1 MLQSCSSQRTS
12 SLPRTLARALAT
24 PENMQCSESALQSLQ
39 LECGYLRNFPTLQK
53 MEEKYV
59 WKCLA
64 VMTNISLNPW
74 RAMTCTR
81 VMPVCA
87 EDVLCGGQQTHRCGK
102 GAAGRGIIIVTIV
115 ITTTTIII
123 IITTTVTT
131 TQQSNNQSINRS
143 INQSVNKKWING
155 SKMNQQQSMWSD
167 IIHYEA
173 VSSNTKF
180 HFSSNIHTNTM
191 ISISIWNI
199 TWATC
204 YLKYIQTPN
213 YRIECIFLYL
223 NTVST

>member
-1 MLQSCSSQRTS
+1 MFESVWQSWRTS
-12 SLPRTLARALAT
+12 
-24 PENMQCSESALQSLQ
+24 
-39 LECGYLRNFPTLQK
+39 
-53 MEEKYV
+53 V
-59 WKCLA
+59 W
-64 VMTNISLNPW
+64 TH
-74 RAMTCTR
+74 
-81 VMPVCA
+81 
-87 EDVLCGGQQTHRCGK
+87 DVLWHARGWCQCVLRMFFAVVNKRTAAVKALLEGG
-102 GAAGRGIIIVTIV
+102 
-115 ITTTTIII
+115 
-123 IITTTVTT
+123 
-131 TQQSNNQSINRS
+131 SSSSPSSSPPPPPPSSSSSPPPSPPPNNQTTSRSIDQS